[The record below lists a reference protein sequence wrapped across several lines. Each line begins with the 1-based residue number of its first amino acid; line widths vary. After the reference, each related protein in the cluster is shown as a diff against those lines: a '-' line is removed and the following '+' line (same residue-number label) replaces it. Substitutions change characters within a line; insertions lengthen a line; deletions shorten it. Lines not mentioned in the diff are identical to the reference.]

1 MIKSIKTI
9 LSQDK
14 EKFVV
19 PKKVQDLI
27 PIKCIWPDG
36 IFKVGNK
43 FSKTY
48 KFSDINYMV
57 ASREDKES
65 MFLTYSELLN
75 SLDSGATTKITINNH
90 RLNKADFEDS
100 ILMPMKRDGL
110 DGYRME
116 YNNMLLDKATGA
128 NGITQEKYVTISVSK
143 KDIEEARAYFAR
155 VGADLTTHF
164 TGLGSKC
171 VALNAVQRLRILH
184 DFYRPGDETAF
195 EMNINKK
202 ARMGHDFRDYI
213 CPDSVERSAD
223 HIKLGEKF
231 ARVLF
236 LKDYASYIKDS
247 MLSELTEL
255 NRNLMLSIDV
265 IPIPTDEAVREVEN
279 RLLGVETNITNW
291 QRKQN
296 QNNNFSAVVP
306 YDMELQ
312 RKESKEFLDD
322 LTTRDQR
329 MMFAVVTMVITAD
342 TKEQLDLDTETILST
357 ARKHMCQMATLKF
370 QQTDGLNTV
379 LPIGVRKIN
388 TFRTLTTES
397 LAVLMP
403 FKVQEIMDQGGIYFG
418 ENAISHNL
426 IMCNKANL
434 LNQSAF
440 LLGVPGSGKSFSAKE
455 LITFLMLNTDDDIL
469 ICDPEGEYAPLVEA
483 MGNLGSVIRVSA
495 GGRDRLNA
503 MYMVDGYGENNPIV
517 VKSEFIMSL
526 IEQIDKKGV
535 GPQHKSI
542 IDRCITNVYRNAA
555 EDGTVPTLCTLRD
568 MLLEQPEPEAK
579 QIALSLELYT
589 TGSLDIFGKQS
600 NWKKGKRTHVF
611 IDEFHV
617 VFENEFSAQFF
628 NSAWRQFRKRN
639 AYPTAITQNVEYLLD
654 SVQASTMLS
663 NSEFVIML
671 NQAASDREKLARLL
685 NISNEQMSYITNA
698 DAGCGLI
705 KYGSAL
711 VPFINQFPHDTKLY
725 QLMTTRPGEGEFMK
739 IKKIIG
745 IAAIVVLCGIAV
757 FSGVVFHHQYQ
768 DQKNSAQQFEDLSN
782 MIADVDKS
790 ELDKEPVP
798 EPGED
803 EPVSETLSEEELAAR
818 EAELA
823 MEKYRALFN
832 QNSDFVGW
840 ISIDGTNINY
850 PVMWTPNNPNY
861 YLKHS
866 FEKEYSDYGVPYI
879 DEDCVMGESN
889 NYVIYG
895 HHMKNETM
903 FHDLCN
909 YASKD
914 FYDEHPIIK
923 FDTLFGFGEYQ
934 IVAVFRFDTNND
946 TFRYNQFT
954 DMDEEHFKNF
964 MNSVHLRQLYDTG
977 VDAEYGD
984 HLITLSTC
992 EYTYTNGRFVVVAKK
1007 V

>member
-9 LSQDK
+9 LAQDK
-14 EKFVV
+14 EKFKV
-19 PKKVQDLI
+19 PNKVQDLI

-36 IFKVGNK
+36 IFKIGNK

-48 KFSDINYMV
+48 RFSDINYLV

-90 RLNKADFEDS
+90 RLNKADFEGS
-100 ILMPMKRDGL
+100 ILMPLKHDGL
-110 DGYRME
+110 DGYRIE
-116 YNNMLLDKATGA
+116 YNDMLLDKATGA
-128 NGITQEKYVTISVSK
+128 NGITQEKYMTISVAK

-155 VGADLTTHF
+155 VGADLTSHF
-164 TGLGSKC
+164 ANLGSKC
-171 VALNAVQRLRILH
+171 VALNAVERLRILH

-195 EMNINKK
+195 EMNVSKK
-202 ARMGHDFRDYI
+202 ARLGHDFRDYI
-213 CPDSVERSAD
+213 CPDSIERTAD
-223 HIKLGEKF
+223 HIKLGEKY

-247 MLSELTEL
+247 MVSELTEL

-329 MMFAVVTMVITAD
+329 MMFAVITMVITAD
-342 TKEQLDLDTETILST
+342 TKEQLDLDTETVLST
-357 ARKHMCQMATLKF
+357 ARKHMCQMATLKY

-379 LPIGVRKIN
+379 LPYGLRKIN

-397 LAVLMP
+397 LAVFMP
-403 FKVQEIMDQGGIYFG
+403 FKVQEIMDKGGIFFG

-483 MGNLGSVIRVSA
+483 MGDLGSVIRVSA

-555 EDGTVPTLCTLRD
+555 EAGTIPTLCTLRD

-600 NWKKGKRTHVF
+600 NVDLDKR
-611 IDEFHV
+611 IV
-617 VFENEFSAQFF
+617 VFDIHGLGSQL
-628 NSAWRQFRKRN
+628 K
-639 AYPTAITQNVEYLLD
+639 PTGLL
-654 SVQASTMLS
+654 V
-663 NSEFVIML
+663 N
-671 NQAASDREKLARLL
+671 
-685 NISNEQMSYITNA
+685 
-698 DAGCGLI
+698 
-705 KYGSAL
+705 
-711 VPFINQFPHDTKLY
+711 
-725 QLMTTRPGEGEFMK
+725 
-739 IKKIIG
+739 
-745 IAAIVVLCGIAV
+745 
-757 FSGVVFHHQYQ
+757 
-768 DQKNSAQQFEDLSN
+768 
-782 MIADVDKS
+782 
-790 ELDKEPVP
+790 
-798 EPGED
+798 
-803 EPVSETLSEEELAAR
+803 
-818 EAELA
+818 
-823 MEKYRALFN
+823 
-832 QNSDFVGW
+832 
-840 ISIDGTNINY
+840 
-850 PVMWTPNNPNY
+850 
-861 YLKHS
+861 S
-866 FEKEYSDYGVPYI
+866 FE
-879 DEDCVMGESN
+879 
-889 NYVIYG
+889 
-895 HHMKNETM
+895 
-903 FHDLCN
+903 
-909 YASKD
+909 
-914 FYDEHPIIK
+914 
-923 FDTLFGFGEYQ
+923 
-934 IVAVFRFDTNND
+934 
-946 TFRYNQFT
+946 
-954 DMDEEHFKNF
+954 
-964 MNSVHLRQLYDTG
+964 
-977 VDAEYGD
+977 
-984 HLITLSTC
+984 
-992 EYTYTNGRFVVVAKK
+992 
-1007 V
+1007 